1 MFSFS
6 PFDKDLSDLDA
17 ADLAVLKTVAE
28 GWYIEYKQEIPK
40 ADSIAKSVAAMA
52 NSYGGWVFYGVK
64 EESKTNSVAGEFIGI
79 AVEEAES
86 ALSKIRQAVAGA
98 INPACHYEAKAILGP
113 CYEIGLKESMCII
126 CVVVPQS
133 LEAPH
138 VHSKGV
144 IYRRIADGSEPVPET
159 DRQMIDK
166 MFQRSKQTIE
176 SFETWVEK
184 DPELSEG
191 ESETPYLRLMIAPNL
206 WNLPRKK
213 ISLDIGVIKSALNKI
228 EGRDSSIPFDTIY
241 SSSSGII
248 ARQCKGGDPTG
259 ARLTW
264 QFYHDFSSEVLI
276 PLSWIKG
283 DATHLRDEVHRY
295 DFGNDFVNVLEESGV
310 KTAKVVS
317 LSILYHLIMGLVS
330 AQREI
335 FAQAGW
341 SCSFYIKT
349 KLLNVWRTVPFIDC
363 KFYID
368 YLREH
373 GIPVSLIDD
382 ITSPVG
388 SHPDT
393 FFCVNDNEEV
403 TAESARVMLQTIW
416 CFIPIA
422 EGFGI
427 PIRYLMLE
435 DSEQGRDIF
444 DKDSIIKQI
453 TDAGLR
459 AAAL

>member
-1 MFSFS
+1 MFSYS

-17 ADLAVLKTVAE
+17 ADFAVLKTVAE
-28 GWYIEYKQEIPK
+28 GWYVEYKQEIPK

-52 NSYGGWVFYGVK
+52 NSYGGWVFYGIK
-64 EESKTNSVAGEFIGI
+64 EESKTNSVAGEFVGI

-86 ALSKIRQAVAGA
+86 ALSKIRHAVAGA
-98 INPACHYEAKAILGP
+98 INPSCHYEAKAISGP
-113 CYEIGLKESMCII
+113 CEEIGLKESRCII

-133 LEAPH
+133 VEAPH

-159 DRQMIDK
+159 DRHMIDK

-176 SFETWVEK
+176 SFETWVDK
-184 DPELSEG
+184 DPEFSEG

-206 WNLPRKK
+206 WNLPRKE
-213 ISLDIGVIKSALNKI
+213 ISLDIGVVKSALNKF
-228 EGRDSSIPFDTIY
+228 EGRVSSIPFDTIY

-248 ARQCKGGDPTG
+248 ARQCKGRDPTD
-259 ARLTW
+259 AQLTW

-276 PLSWIKG
+276 PLTWIRG
-283 DATHLRDEVHRY
+283 GAAHLRDQLHRC
-295 DFGNDFVNVLEESGV
+295 DFGDDFVDVLEESGV
-310 KTAKVVS
+310 NNAKVVN
-317 LSILYHLIMGLVS
+317 LSILYNLIMGLVS

-335 FAQAGW
+335 FVQAGW
-341 SCSFYIKT
+341 SCSFHIKT

-373 GIPVSLIDD
+373 GIPVSLIDG
-382 ITSPVG
+382 ITSPIG

-393 FFCVNDNEEV
+393 FFCVDDKEEV
-403 TAESARVMLQTIW
+403 TAESGRVMLQTIW

-427 PIRYLMLE
+427 PIRYLIQE
-435 DSEQGRDIF
+435 ESERGRDIF
-444 DKDSIIKQI
+444 DKDSVINQI
-453 TDAGLR
+453 SDAGIK
-459 AAAL
+459 AAL